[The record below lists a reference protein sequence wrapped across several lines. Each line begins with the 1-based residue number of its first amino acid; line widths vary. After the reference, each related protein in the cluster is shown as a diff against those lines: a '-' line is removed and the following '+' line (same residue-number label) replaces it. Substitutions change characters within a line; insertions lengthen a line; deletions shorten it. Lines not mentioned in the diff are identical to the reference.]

1 MFNLLIRL
9 TLALSPA
16 VTASPTPVAPVSPAP
31 EADANPTKVVTSG
44 TAGSD
49 ASSPEVKVAE
59 AEAEA
64 IVAKAE
70 ATVAKAE
77 AAASKAKAEEADS
90 KYRDLASGK
99 FIENGVTGGL
109 ALTLQTPFVGDTSAV
124 QQGTAV
130 TTTLTPYLL
139 LVPGYWRQTPETNR
153 FCASHWS
160 TDVLRAQD
168 SADQMAR
175 QRAAPVTQTLLN
187 YVQAGLTLEQVRG
200 KTCTRKQRKTDRA
213 CAGKGLTQL
222 SDTTYQYSK
231 AIACESSVTTQC
243 VPKTPEKE
251 QFTRLI
257 DLMAHEMLGWT
268 PGVRG
273 GIPQCLMRKFG
284 LWVGFPVNPYKA
296 RVSANKFG
304 MQTNVQREVNPV
316 VSFGIAFAPNA
327 TISGLAGVTYSR
339 VALPTMVD
347 TEQNDAGIWTF
358 TFGIGGNLDIIN
370 IFRR

>member
-1 MFNLLIRL
+1 MLNLLIRS
-9 TLALSPA
+9 TLALAPA
-16 VTASPTPVAPVSPAP
+16 VAVTPAPVTPVSPAP
-31 EADANPTKVVTSG
+31 AAAAAAPSPIATIGPAASTS
-44 TAGSD
+44 
-49 ASSPEVKVAE
+49 EEK
-59 AEAEA
+59 
-64 IVAKAE
+64 VAKAE
-70 ATVAKAE
+70 AEAAVAKAE
-77 AAASKAKAEEADS
+77 AAASKTKAEDADA

-109 ALTLQTPFVGDTSAV
+109 ALTLQTPFVGDRAAV

-160 TDVLRAQD
+160 TDILRAQE

-175 QRAAPVTQTLLN
+175 KRAAPVTQTLIN
-187 YVQAGLTLEQVRG
+187 YVQAGLTHEQVRG
-200 KTCTRKQRKTDRA
+200 KSCTRKQRRTDRA

-222 SDTTYQYSK
+222 SDTTYQYTR
-231 AIACESSVTTQC
+231 AIACESGTAAQC
-243 VPKTPEKE
+243 APKTPEKE
-251 QFTRLI
+251 QLARLI
-257 DLMAHEMLGWT
+257 DLMAQEMLDWT

-273 GIPQCLMRKFG
+273 GVPQCLMRKFG

-296 RVSANKFG
+296 RVNADKFG

-316 VSFGIAFAPNA
+316 VSFGIAFTPNA
-327 TISGLAGVTYSR
+327 TISGMAGVTYSR
-339 VALPTMVD
+339 VTLPTMVA
-347 TEQNDAGIWTF
+347 TQQNDAGLWTF
-358 TFGIGGNLDIIN
+358 TVGIGGNLDIVN